1 VDRREGTFTPPIFL
15 PVGCSIDIVSK
26 TVLEHGVEYE
36 LEGIV
41 SSIFGYND

>member
-1 VDRREGTFTPPIFL
+1 MDRREGTFTPPIFL
-15 PVGCSIDIVSK
+15 PVGCSIDIVSN